1 MTSLSLL
8 QNNLN
13 CAKNKFHRYLPPSG
27 LCVITEFC
35 VSQFFFTFHILFL
48 QSGNFFAMSVYGPV
62 TYQPAPV
69 NIFPTSSTNRGEDDS
84 KIESYNS
91 VHGQELAHA
100 QDYKP
105 VGEYLAAH
113 GSLMPVDPDRIVLK
127 RIVLTGYPV
136 KVKNRTATVKYMF
149 FDVSLLLASSRLCS
163 KRRLT
168 CFCFHFIFR

>member
-1 MTSLSLL
+1 
-8 QNNLN
+8 
-13 CAKNKFHRYLPPSG
+13 
-27 LCVITEFC
+27 
-35 VSQFFFTFHILFL
+35 
-48 QSGNFFAMSVYGPV
+48 MSVYGPV
-62 TYQPAPV
+62 TYQPSPV
-69 NIFPTSSTNRGEDDS
+69 NIFPTSTTKHGEDENE
-84 KIESYNS
+84 IEAYNS
-91 VHGQELAHA
+91 VHGQELALA

-168 CFCFHFIFR
+168 CFFSHFLFR